1 MNDNNHLHEFYPAA
15 LTISGSDSG
24 GSAGI
29 QADLRTFNAYGVFG
43 CSAITAVVSQNPR
56 QTLRTDLTDPDSVAA
71 QIDACMQEINIHFA
85 KCGMLFSDG
94 IIRTVAARISEYNT
108 SLICDPV
115 IFTASGREMPDK
127 SAFTLLCDLIFPLSS
142 WITPAAAEA
151 EIICGK
157 KISSFDDML
166 KSAAAISA
174 EFGTSVII
182 RGGNI
187 ATGKTAAD
195 AVCHQGRLYKL
206 YSPRSK
212 RAGEAAAHGAGCT
225 FSAALTAGAAMDFQ
239 WKQALCEAK
248 AFVHGSMEETV
259 HIGDNSDVMYPP
271 TVDNIRNI
279 HLEEI
284 K

>member
-1 MNDNNHLHEFYPAA
+1 MNDNHLQEFYPAA

-43 CSAITAVVSQNPR
+43 CSAVTAVTSQNSR
-56 QTLRTDLTDPDSVAA
+56 QMYRIDPVTPESVAA
-71 QIDACMQEINIHFA
+71 QIDACMQEINIAFA
-85 KCGMLFSDG
+85 KCGMLFSGG
-94 IIRTVAARISEYNT
+94 IIKTVAAKIAEYNV

-115 IFTASGREMPDK
+115 IFDASGRELLKKDDF
-127 SAFTLLCDLIFPLSS
+127 SLLCDRILPLSG
-142 WITPAAAEA
+142 WITAAVPEA
-151 EIICGK
+151 ELISGK

-174 EFGTSVII
+174 RTGASAVI

-195 AVCHQGRLYKL
+195 AVCHQGKLYKL
-206 YSPRSK
+206 YSPYAR
-212 RAGEAAAHGAGCT
+212 RAATLFHGAGCT

-239 WKQALCEAK
+239 WKQSLCEAK
-248 AFVHGSMEETV
+248 SFVYGSMEESV
-259 HIGDNSDVMYPP
+259 HIGDNCDVMYPP